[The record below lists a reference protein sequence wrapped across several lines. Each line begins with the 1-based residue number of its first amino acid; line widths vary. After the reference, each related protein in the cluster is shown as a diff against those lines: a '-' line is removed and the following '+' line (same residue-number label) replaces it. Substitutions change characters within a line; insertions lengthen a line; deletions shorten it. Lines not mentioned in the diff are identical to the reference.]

1 MIQRPRSPSAFQE
14 ARRKSFYDAQSAVLD
29 WDEVE
34 ILGPNIT
41 DKYTLSQLARM
52 SGNAYALPEQSNW
65 WDIDEKWN
73 RSSPVGWEDPDMNGF
88 RGHVFATPDNST
100 IVLSIKGTTTY
111 GGTAKQDKLN
121 DNLLFSCCCSRS
133 PWIFGTV
140 CDCYSGKSR
149 CDNTCLHEALMDDNL
164 FYAIGLNLYN
174 NLTQIYPESNIW
186 LIGHSLGGAVASLLS
201 ATFGS
206 PSVAFESPGE
216 ALAAKRLYLPPP
228 PSNEVH
234 PGIIHVYHTADPIPQ
249 GACTGP
255 FSWCIQAG
263 YALETQ
269 CHLGKSIVYDT
280 VTELKWRVEL
290 RRHTIKTVIE
300 EVLEREWDVPE
311 ATPEE
316 ECIDCFKWEFGEYKN
331 ETQSA

>member
-1 MIQRPRSPSAFQE
+1 MLLSGISSAEQLRLSQPAIDLTFRPVFTHYARVAQDGVIDVRFTAIDASGATKHTGDPPTPDLHVVRTSPMMIQRPRSPSAFQE
-14 ARRKSFYDAQSAVLD
+14 ARRKSFYDGQSAVLD
-29 WDEVE
+29 WDELE

-164 FYAIGLNLYN
+164 FYSIGLVC
-174 NLTQIYPESNIW
+174 TASRFIS
-186 LIGHSLGGAVASLLS
+186 LIV
-201 ATFGS
+201 
-206 PSVAFESPGE
+206 
-216 ALAAKRLYLPPP
+216 
-228 PSNEVH
+228 
-234 PGIIHVYHTADPIPQ
+234 
-249 GACTGP
+249 
-255 FSWCIQAG
+255 
-263 YALETQ
+263 
-269 CHLGKSIVYDT
+269 
-280 VTELKWRVEL
+280 
-290 RRHTIKTVIE
+290 
-300 EVLEREWDVPE
+300 
-311 ATPEE
+311 
-316 ECIDCFKWEFGEYKN
+316 
-331 ETQSA
+331 